1 MNFTALKAQSNVRR
15 CWSKT
20 AGLRTRQV
28 LEGTSKPAVLSCH
41 VYLFNSTVLPD
52 AFCFC
57 KYKIE
62 FFCQSVILR
71 LGKFQETFHFSQ
83 LEKLL
88 DIDSEFVALLK
99 LEVRPYNN
107 KDTIEEYRMV
117 LYRLVT
123 LDNLIQISHG
133 SKPFIHNK

>member
-1 MNFTALKAQSNVRR
+1 M
-15 CWSKT
+15 
-20 AGLRTRQV
+20 
-28 LEGTSKPAVLSCH
+28 
-41 VYLFNSTVLPD
+41 
-52 AFCFC
+52 
-57 KYKIE
+57 
-62 FFCQSVILR
+62 
-71 LGKFQETFHFSQ
+71 
-83 LEKLL
+83 EKLL

-123 LDNLIQISHG
+123 LDNLLQISHG

>member
-1 MNFTALKAQSNVRR
+1 M
-15 CWSKT
+15 
-20 AGLRTRQV
+20 
-28 LEGTSKPAVLSCH
+28 
-41 VYLFNSTVLPD
+41 
-52 AFCFC
+52 
-57 KYKIE
+57 
-62 FFCQSVILR
+62 
-71 LGKFQETFHFSQ
+71 
-83 LEKLL
+83 EKLL